1 MRNYVLGL
9 DIGGTKIALGIL
21 DENDKLIG
29 RTQFSA
35 KAGESPEMV
44 FSLLRTSIDALLG
57 QYGISRDEISSIG
70 VGVPGIISS
79 DAHAVLF
86 APNISILNNF
96 DIYGS
101 LKAVFPNAFI
111 VIENDANCAGYAEF
125 RAGSGQGRKNMIYCT
140 ISTGVGGAIIINGD
154 LFRGSNMVAGEI
166 GHMITYPGGRI
177 CGCGNKGCAEA
188 YAGGAN
194 YPKYIKEC
202 LDNGRESVI
211 SELAKEHGKIDGEVL
226 SKAVDMNDP
235 FALEVFDEIT
245 GTIGLLFF
253 NIYKLLNIDCYVLGG
268 GFTNVGEKLFT
279 GIRNHFEKYRVG
291 TDTHDRVDFIPAH
304 FPSSEIGIYGAALVA
319 KYYKP

>member
-1 MRNYVLGL
+1 MRDYVLGL
-9 DIGGTKIALGIL
+9 DIGGTKIAVGIL
-21 DENDKLIG
+21 DGNDKLIG

-44 FSLLRTSIDALLG
+44 FTLLTSSIDELLKR
-57 QYGISRDEISSIG
+57 YDLAKDDISSIG

-79 DAHAVLF
+79 DARSVLF
-86 APNISILNNF
+86 APNISILNSF

-101 LKAVFPNAFI
+101 LKAEFPDAFI
-111 VIENDANCAGYAEF
+111 VIENDANCAGYAEYK
-125 RAGSGQGRKNMIYCT
+125 AGSGLGRKNMIYCT

-166 GHMITYPGGRI
+166 GHMIIHPGGRL

-194 YPKYIKEC
+194 YPRYIKEC
-202 LDNGRESVI
+202 LDNGRKSII
-211 SELAKEHGKIDGEVL
+211 SELAMEHGKIDGEVL
-226 SKAVDMNDP
+226 SKAIDMADP
-235 FALEVFDEIT
+235 FALEVFNEIT
-245 GTIGLLFF
+245 ETIGLLFF

-268 GFTNVGEKLFT
+268 GFTNVGEKLFN
-279 GIRNHFEKYRVG
+279 GIREHFEKYRVG